1 MQDGHCLYS
10 GGVEPYLSLHTFPSH
25 RTRLRLPP
33 LSSSS
38 VHLART
44 GRILLLCYPDCLQ
57 LWRLGDT
64 STSSGPIGA
73 FLPLDR
79 GEPAKLAEVRLK
91 AGEMLVTAAIS
102 DCASYLAFATTAPRL
117 RLLKISREDGSSDR
131 LRLERV
137 ALTDSDSDTET
148 EPVHHLLLPPGRL
161 ITVCPHSLTLFPLP
175 SRVASQQQQQ
185 QQQQALTVPLTQLG
199 LEGAVSRVASSQAV
213 LVMVDTQ
220 DTAVSLALTDL
231 SLLARLNTSA
241 NISAISLSPDSQTVL
256 VSYSNNR
263 LVELRTDTGKTT
275 RFSREQLSEAKL
287 PKSWLSRRTSV
298 TDILH
303 LGADLILLK
312 DQDCR
317 VLAVLDKD
325 KQMPEPSSKL
335 FFTDPTNKTD
345 CSVSMSSLGST
356 TKLEQALAS
365 GLRMSRKY
373 DHLVSLHHLGGDEL
387 VAVEVKPS
395 LIESQLPP
403 SLKQKKFGLF

>member
-1 MQDGHCLYS
+1 M
-10 GGVEPYLSLHTFPSH
+10 
-25 RTRLRLPP
+25 
-33 LSSSS
+33 
-38 VHLART
+38 
-44 GRILLLCYPDCLQ
+44 
-57 LWRLGDT
+57 
-64 STSSGPIGA
+64 
-73 FLPLDR
+73 
-79 GEPAKLAEVRLK
+79 
-91 AGEMLVTAAIS
+91 
-102 DCASYLAFATTAPRL
+102 
-117 RLLKISREDGSSDR
+117 
-131 LRLERV
+131 
-137 ALTDSDSDTET
+137 
-148 EPVHHLLLPPGRL
+148 
-161 ITVCPHSLTLFPLP
+161 
-175 SRVASQQQQQ
+175 
-185 QQQQALTVPLTQLG
+185 
-199 LEGAVSRVASSQAV
+199 ASSQAV

-345 CSVSMSSLGST
+345 CSVSISSLGSTT